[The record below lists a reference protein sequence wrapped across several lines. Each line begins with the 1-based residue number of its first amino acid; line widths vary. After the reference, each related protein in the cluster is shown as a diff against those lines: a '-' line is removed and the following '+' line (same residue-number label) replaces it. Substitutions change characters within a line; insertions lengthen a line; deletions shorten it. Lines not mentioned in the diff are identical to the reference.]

1 MLLACVMGL
10 SQQSLSKHTC
20 LPFPGVIEKRDSEP
34 LLNVLNIV
42 GGWPVAMDKWNETVG
57 KQRPVCRLQG
67 RSTQPQATHKLTTGP
82 FLPEPI

>member
-1 MLLACVMGL
+1 MYFTSNIGVKAEPTERACSWLVSRRL
-10 SQQSLSKHTC
+10 SQQSLSEHTC

-57 KQRPVCRLQG
+57 K
-67 RSTQPQATHKLTTGP
+67 
-82 FLPEPI
+82 